1 MNTIC
6 FQRTVFLVSL
16 AAIAGVSSGFSA
28 VAQTTGTAIDASVL
42 PSAQSPIAAGS
53 AEVVSSDPQR
63 QTQLSELKPS
73 SIFAVSPGELDSYEL
88 SDLFVESA
96 ITSDGTTKKQPIPGT
111 AETSASALLGRSA
124 SSRIP
129 ANAPANAPTRKGRQV
144 AQMELAPGRATR
156 SGSSYIG
163 VGGNLGLTGDTALG
177 DTGFAIFS
185 KIGLTRVFSVRPS
198 VVIGDDTDF
207 IIPLTYDFPI
217 QAEPFERINFAPY
230 VGAGVIIS
238 TDAGSNIG
246 FALTG
251 GVDVP
256 LTTQFTATA
265 AVTAGFIDTTDLGIM
280 LGIGYN
286 FGTGFRF

>member
-6 FQRTVFLVSL
+6 FQRTVLLLSL
-16 AAIAGVSSGFSA
+16 AAIAGVSSSFSA
-28 VAQTTGTAIDASVL
+28 VAQAIPV
-42 PSAQSPIAAGS
+42 PP
-53 AEVVSSDPQR
+53 AEVFSSAPQR
-63 QTQLSELKPS
+63 QTQQSQKPA
-73 SIFAVSPGELDSYEL
+73 SIFAVAPDELDSYEL
-88 SDLFVESA
+88 SDLLVESA
-96 ITSDGTTKKQPIPGT
+96 ITSDGTAKKQPIPGT
-111 AETSASALLGRSA
+111 AETSASVLLGRSA

-129 ANAPANAPTRKGRQV
+129 ANAPANAPARKGRQV
-144 AQMELAPGRATR
+144 AQAELEPGRSTR
-156 SGSSYIG
+156 SGSSYVG

-238 TDAGSNIG
+238 TDAGSNVG

-256 LTTQFTATA
+256 ISEQFTATA

-286 FGTGFRF
+286 FGSGFRFR

>member
-1 MNTIC
+1 MNTNP
-6 FQRTVFLVSL
+6 FQRSVFFVSL
-16 AAIAGVSSGFSA
+16 AAIAGVSSGLPAMAQST
-28 VAQTTGTAIDASVL
+28 VAAPAAIDR
-42 PSAQSPIAAGS
+42 GS
-53 AEVVSSDPQR
+53 NFAVT
-63 QTQLSELKPS
+63 QTQLSQSESLSNSPTLESELYS
-73 SIFAVSPGELDSYEL
+73 SGVY
-88 SDLFVESA
+88 DLLEESA
-96 ITSDGTTKKQPIPGT
+96 IGSDDTAKKQPAPGT
-111 AETSASALLGRSA
+111 AETSASALFGRSA
-124 SSRIP
+124 SRQTAP
-129 ANAPANAPTRKGRQV
+129 ANAPAKKGQQV
-144 AQMELAPGRATR
+144 AQAELEPGRATR
-156 SGSSYIG
+156 SGSSYLG

-177 DTGFAIFS
+177 DSGFTIFS

-207 IIPLTYDFPI
+207 IIPVTYDFPV
-217 QAEPFERINFAPY
+217 QAEPFQRINFAPY

-238 TDAGSNIG
+238 TDGDSNLG

-256 LTTQFTATA
+256 ISNQFTATA

>member
-6 FQRTVFLVSL
+6 FQRTVLLLSL
-16 AAIAGVSSGFSA
+16 AALAGVSSGFSA
-28 VAQTTGTAIDASVL
+28 VAQTTSTSIDTSPL
-42 PSAQSPIAAGS
+42 SSAQSPIPVPAASVFSS
-53 AEVVSSDPQR
+53 AQGR
-63 QTQLSELKPS
+63 QTQLSQKPS
-73 SIFAVSPGELDSYEL
+73 SIFAVAPGELDSYEM
-88 SDLFVESA
+88 SDLLVESA
-96 ITSDGTTKKQPIPGT
+96 ITSDGTAKKQPIPGT

-129 ANAPANAPTRKGRQV
+129 ANPPANAPARKGRQV
-144 AQMELAPGRATR
+144 AQMELAPGRSTR

-207 IIPLTYDFPI
+207 IIPVTYDFPI

-238 TDAGSNIG
+238 TDAGSNVG

-256 LTTQFTATA
+256 ISEQFTATA

-286 FGTGFRF
+286 FGTGFRFR